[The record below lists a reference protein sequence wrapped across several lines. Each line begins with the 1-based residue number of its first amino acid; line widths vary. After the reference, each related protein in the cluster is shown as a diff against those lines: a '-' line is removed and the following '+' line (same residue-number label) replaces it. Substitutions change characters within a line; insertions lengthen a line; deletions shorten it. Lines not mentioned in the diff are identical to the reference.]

1 MDCAGSLLTRPH
13 ATSTGLS
20 TDPAVLVVGSM
31 TLALLAAQ
39 AAGCGAHFQHPPDD
53 LLVGA
58 CAASGNSTRDIA
70 DVGAVQA
77 QSDGLSQVLN
87 IVFSQTCICA
97 GGTYLS
103 AGVTLLD
110 APDQGIV
117 RVPSDIGM
125 GRDYFLRLHGALPGV
140 GAMIPSP
147 SIQKL
152 TGVTD
157 STRQRNNQRG
167 DPLGTNVGVSWRF
180 AVEPPQ
186 APISVID

>member
-1 MDCAGSLLTRPH
+1 
-13 ATSTGLS
+13 
-20 TDPAVLVVGSM
+20 M